1 MRACTARRLP
11 RRSAPRLLGGFRNSV
26 KALFWRFLPLA
37 IGPGEPQLHN
47 MNTTV
52 SKNLVMLARML
63 ERLDRSAEAVDPQQ
77 YRGVVE
83 HLSEVLRAM
92 PYDAALEAVLQA
104 SPATAELYENLQYQ
118 YAGLCRSPL
127 EPALDAELAACA
139 AIDAA
144 RKAAAQPKT

>member
-1 MRACTARRLP
+1 
-11 RRSAPRLLGGFRNSV
+11 
-26 KALFWRFLPLA
+26 
-37 IGPGEPQLHN
+37 

-52 SKNLVMLARML
+52 SKNLVMLARVL
-63 ERLDRSAEAVDPQQ
+63 ERLDRSTVAVDPQQ

-83 HLSEVLRAM
+83 HLADVLRGM
-92 PYDAALEAVLQA
+92 PHDAALEAVLEA

-118 YAGLCRSPL
+118 HAGLCRSPL
-127 EPALDAELAACA
+127 EVSLNAELAARA

>member
-1 MRACTARRLP
+1 
-11 RRSAPRLLGGFRNSV
+11 
-26 KALFWRFLPLA
+26 
-37 IGPGEPQLHN
+37 

-63 ERLDRSAEAVDPQQ
+63 ERLDRSEVAVDPLQ

-83 HLSEVLRAM
+83 HLADALRSA
-92 PYDAALEAVLQA
+92 PHDAALEAVLEA

-118 YAGLCRSPL
+118 HAGLCRSPL
-127 EPALDAELAACA
+127 EAGLNAELAARA

-144 RKAAAQPKT
+144 RRAPAQPKA

>member
-1 MRACTARRLP
+1 
-11 RRSAPRLLGGFRNSV
+11 
-26 KALFWRFLPLA
+26 
-37 IGPGEPQLHN
+37 

-63 ERLDRSAEAVDPQQ
+63 ERLDRSEVAVDAQQ

-83 HLSEVLRAM
+83 HLAEVLRSA
-92 PYDAALEAVLQA
+92 PHDAALEAVLEA

-118 YAGLCRSPL
+118 HAGLCRSPL
-127 EPALDAELAACA
+127 EQALNAELAARG

-144 RKAAAQPKT
+144 KRSAAQPKA

>member
-1 MRACTARRLP
+1 
-11 RRSAPRLLGGFRNSV
+11 
-26 KALFWRFLPLA
+26 
-37 IGPGEPQLHN
+37 

-63 ERLDRSAEAVDPQQ
+63 ERLDRSGEPVDPQQ

-83 HLSEVLRAM
+83 HLAEVLRCV

-104 SPATAELYENLQYQ
+104 SPATAELYENMNYQ
-118 YAGLCRSPL
+118 HAGLCRSPL
-127 EPALDAELAACA
+127 EYSLDAEIAARN

-144 RKAAAQPKT
+144 RRASAQPNR

>member
-1 MRACTARRLP
+1 
-11 RRSAPRLLGGFRNSV
+11 
-26 KALFWRFLPLA
+26 
-37 IGPGEPQLHN
+37 

-63 ERLDRSAEAVDPQQ
+63 ERLDRSEVAVDPQQ

-83 HLSEVLRAM
+83 HLAEVLRTA
-92 PYDAALEAVLQA
+92 PQDAALDAVLAA

-118 YAGLCRSPL
+118 HAGLCRSPL
-127 EPALDAELAACA
+127 ESALNAELAARA

-144 RKAAAQPKT
+144 RRASQPKR